1 MSARLI
7 PRSPFFH
14 SVLHSSS
21 TAAVRPEFLTSL
33 SSSYANPRQHVI
45 GTDCVTQTIPASAV
59 AGTSDERVL
68 ALFTS
73 GFFGGFVF
81 VPEWLL
87 LTAAG
92 GRILPV
98 GYTGFMREGHTAQT
112 LWRRAHVSDSRLHP
126 VGTCF
131 FGTFMILDKHIAVES
146 EVAEPGRR
154 ATSWIDYGFG
164 SDESSFAGCHRF
176 QITRIEGSR
185 GEGPGKTDPSAESQV
200 QIELQSFQCNPQ
212 RNVPF
217 GSGILKQFHY
227 QYARL
232 LFANG
237 IQSVLLRGT

>member
-1 MSARLI
+1 MSARWI
-7 PRSPFFH
+7 PRPPFFH
-14 SVLHSSS
+14 SLLHSTS

-33 SSSYANPRQHVI
+33 SSSYVNPRHHI
-45 GTDCVTQTIPASAV
+45 RGTDGITQTIPGSAV
-59 AGTSDERVL
+59 AGMSDERVL

-81 VPEWLL
+81 APEWLL

-98 GYTGFMREGHTAQT
+98 EYTGFTRETHTAPT
-112 LWRRAHVSDSRLHP
+112 LWRQAHVSDSQLHP

-131 FGTFMILDKHIAVES
+131 FGTFMILDKHIAAES
-146 EVAEPGRR
+146 EVTEAGQH
-154 ATSWIDYGFG
+154 ASWVDYGFG

-176 QITRIEGSR
+176 QITRIEGR
-185 GEGPGKTDPSAESQV
+185 GKTKDNTDLTAENKAQV
-200 QIELQSFQCNPQ
+200 ELQSFQCNPQ
-212 RNVPF
+212 KNVPF
-217 GSGILKQFHY
+217 GSEVLKQFHY

-237 IQSVLLRGT
+237 IQSVLLRKA

>member
-7 PRSPFFH
+7 PRPPFFH
-14 SVLHSSS
+14 SLVHSSS
-21 TAAVRPEFLTSL
+21 TAAVRPGFLTSL
-33 SSSYANPRQHVI
+33 SSSYVNPRQHVI
-45 GTDCVTQTIPASAV
+45 GTDCITQVIPASAV
-59 AGTSDERVL
+59 AGVSDERVL

-81 VPEWLL
+81 APEWLL
-87 LTAAG
+87 LTAVG

-98 GYTGFMREGHTAQT
+98 GYTGFLREGHTAQT

-131 FGTFMILDKHIAVES
+131 FGTFMILDKHIAIES
-146 EVAEPGRR
+146 EVAEPSRR
-154 ATSWIDYGFG
+154 ASWIDYGFG

-176 QITRIEGSR
+176 QITRIEDTG
-185 GEGPGKTDPSAESQV
+185 GEGPSKTDSTTESQV
-200 QIELQSFQCNPQ
+200 QVELQSFQCNPQ
-212 RNVPF
+212 KNVPF
-217 GSGILKQFHY
+217 GSEILKQFHS

-237 IQSVLLRGT
+237 IQSVLLQGT